1 MKQVSGNLEGLSYQK
16 IKQLEKL
23 FKKRIPNRRIVSPEL
38 AKRVIEISLDIKRQV
53 GLLVDRSG
61 KVEHVVVGD
70 RKSIFLPNLSEGR
83 TSPQRLLGLR
93 YIHTHVDDE
102 PFTEEDITDLLFL
115 RFDLMAVLRPTE
127 PGHPPKMDIAYIYPT
142 REGREVKIEEGGI
155 VYNWE
160 DFDFVE
166 HVKNLEDELKKVL
179 VREGW
184 RGRDRAILVG
194 IGTRKRDVDNSLDE
208 LEALART
215 SDIDVVDRFYHH
227 ESRIHPKFLI
237 GIGKLKELT
246 IRSLEKGAN
255 MAIFDRDLYPIQ
267 AHSISDVTGLKVI
280 DRTQLILDIFA
291 QRAKTREG
299 KIQVE
304 LAQLRYLYPRL
315 IHRGTAMSRL
325 MGGIGGRGPGETKL
339 EQDRRKLKDRI
350 SKLERTLER
359 IARERKLRRARRRR
373 SNIPIVSIVGYT
385 NAGKSTLFNALT
397 KASVLVEDKLF
408 ATLEP
413 TTRRLV
419 YPTGERII
427 LTDTVGFIERLPE
440 DLIKAF
446 RATLE
451 ELFDADYLIHIV
463 DISDENW
470 QKKLKYVKDFLENMG
485 LFKEEILVF
494 NKVDLVKDVSFLKTS
509 ARSYGA
515 YLLSAIDK
523 NMVKDF
529 AEYLRNRVFK
539 NIHGEL
545 IHGRG

>member
-1 MKQVSGNLEGLSYQK
+1 MRQVSGNLEGLSYQR
-16 IKQLEKL
+16 IKQLEKF
-23 FKKRIPNRRIVSPEL
+23 FKKRIPNRRIVSSEL
-38 AKRVIEISLDIKRQV
+38 AKRLMEISLEIKRQI

-61 KVEHVVVGD
+61 KVEYVVVGD

-83 TSPQRLLGLR
+83 VSPQRLLGLR
-93 YIHTHVDDE
+93 YIHTHVDNE
-102 PFTEEDITDLLFL
+102 PFTEEDVTDLLFL

-127 PGHPPKMDIAYIYPT
+127 PGHPPRMDIAYIYPT

-155 VYNWE
+155 IYNWE

-166 HVKNLEDELKKVL
+166 HVENLENELKRAL

-184 RGRDRAILVG
+184 KGRDRAILVG
-194 IGTRKRDVDNSLDE
+194 IGIRKRDVDSSLNE
-208 LEALART
+208 LEALAKT
-215 SDIDVVDRFYHH
+215 SDIEVVDRFYHH

-267 AHSISDVTGLKVI
+267 AHSISDMTGLKVI

-291 QRAKTREG
+291 QRARTREG

-304 LAQLRYLYPRL
+304 LAQLKYLYPRL

-350 SKLERTLER
+350 SKLERTLDR
-359 IARERKLRRARRRR
+359 IAKERKLRRARRKR

-419 YPTGERII
+419 YPTGEKII

-440 DLIKAF
+440 DLVKAF
-446 RATLE
+446 RSTLE

-470 QKKLKYVKDFLENMG
+470 QKKLEYVRGFLEDMG
-485 LFKEEILVF
+485 LFKDEILVF
-494 NKVDLVKDVSFLKTS
+494 NKIDLVRDLSFLRAT
-509 ARSYGA
+509 ARSHGA
-515 YLLSAIDK
+515 YLLSATDK
-523 NMVKDF
+523 GMVKGF
-529 AEYLRNRVFK
+529 AEHLKHMVFRNTT
-539 NIHGEL
+539 GEPM
-545 IHGRG
+545 HGRG